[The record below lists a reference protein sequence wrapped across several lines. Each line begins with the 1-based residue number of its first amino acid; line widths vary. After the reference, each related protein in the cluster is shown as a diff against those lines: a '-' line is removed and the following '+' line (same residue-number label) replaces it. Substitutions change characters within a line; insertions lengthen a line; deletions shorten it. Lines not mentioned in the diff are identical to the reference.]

1 MLVHPEQALEMI
13 ARCPAFHGLTFESKR
28 ALARNCQEVEFAPE
42 DRIVPITEPLTRI
55 LIVVEGR
62 AKLIGLTE
70 SGVER
75 ILYVY
80 NPGDVIGSRVLLDGS
95 AESPFEVVAMGP
107 VRAAA
112 FPRAQFMAVAR
123 EHPDVFTSVTAV
135 LVQRLDRLSQWMLAA
150 MSTDATMRL
159 AKLLLDFAVDHDAPP
174 GTFVSLKYSLT
185 HETMAQMI
193 GASRPHTTTLL
204 RDLEQRGF
212 VRRLRPRGLLVS
224 PAGLIG
230 LLGEWAGEPNQ
241 RTG

>member
-1 MLVHPEQALEMI
+1 MI
-13 ARCPAFHGLTFESKR
+13 DGCPAFHGLTLEAKR
-28 ALARNCQEVEFAPE
+28 ALARNCQELEFAPE
-42 DRIVPITEPLTRI
+42 ERIVPITEPLTRI

-70 SGVER
+70 SGIER

-80 NPGDVIGSRVLLDGS
+80 NPGDVIGSRILLEGS

-107 VRAAA
+107 IRAAA
-112 FPRAQFMAVAR
+112 FQRGQFMAVAR
-123 EHPDVFTSVTAV
+123 EHPEVYASVTSM
-135 LVQRLDRLSQWMLAA
+135 LVQRLDRLSRWMLAA

-159 AKLLLDFAVDHDAPP
+159 AKLLLDFAVDPDAAP
-174 GTFVSLKYSLT
+174 GTFVSLKYPLT

-193 GASRPHTTTLL
+193 GASRPHTSTLL
-204 RDLEQRGF
+204 RDLEERGI

-224 PAGLIG
+224 PAALIG
-230 LLGEWAGEPNQ
+230 LLGEVAREPTR